1 MHDVDETEKKELLYK
16 STHRGCK
23 ETDILLGNFAT
34 SCIDSLTDS
43 ELLQYKKIIDMDDEA
58 IYSCFQT
65 GSAPKDLELVF
76 KKILDFTHSDKFTI

>member
-1 MHDVDETEKKELLYK
+1 MHDVDETEKKELIYK

-43 ELLQYKKIIDMDDEA
+43 ELLQI
-58 IYSCFQT
+58 
-65 GSAPKDLELVF
+65 LF
-76 KKILDFTHSDKFTI
+76 KKYTC